1 MSETIPSLSPGRY
14 ELFVG
19 SAEGLHVPV
28 MRRLQ
33 ESNGTSASLSKETSQ
48 ASIRQGQRTTSQG
61 GSLARKRYQ
70 TGSVFLRGKNP
81 VWIGRYREDVIR
93 PDGKVVRKRR
103 SVVLGTKKEFPTK
116 RLAERRFEQ
125 YLARV
130 NAIVLP
136 SRQSSDSR

>member
-1 MSETIPSLSPGRY
+1 MSETAPSAAPGRC

-19 SAEGLHVPV
+19 SPEGFRVPV
-28 MRRLQ
+28 MRQLQ
-33 ESNGTSASLSKETSQ
+33 DSNGTQVLLSKEASQ
-48 ASIRQGQRTTSQG
+48 ASMRQGQRTTSQG

-125 YLARV
+125 Y
-130 NAIVLP
+130 
-136 SRQSSDSR
+136 